1 MKKPSEL
8 QRLRAL
14 AAAFDRR
21 PKRERWLML
30 GAAMALLLALADA
43 VWIGPAWRGYKLAQG
58 RLAQADKALAQTR
71 QLKAQNEQEQAVAQQ
86 QRAAEIQALQQQ
98 LQALKGQ
105 PGALEGAR
113 MLAVLEELVQRQGS
127 ALSLRALSSLPAAAP
142 AASASPPLYRHAVE
156 LVLVGSY
163 ASLHRYVQ
171 ELAQAES
178 RMRVRSMGFVVH
190 QHPDIEM
197 TLQIETLSPQAAWLT
212 L

>member
-14 AAAFDRR
+14 PAAFDRR

-98 LQALKGQ
+98 LQALQGQ

-127 ALSLRALSSLPAAAP
+127 ALSLRALSALPAAAP
-142 AASASPPLYRHAVE
+142 AASASPPCIDTRWNWSWWALMPLCTA
-156 LVLVGSY
+156 
-163 ASLHRYVQ
+163 
-171 ELAQAES
+171 
-178 RMRVRSMGFVVH
+178 MCRSW
-190 QHPDIEM
+190 PRP
-197 TLQIETLSPQAAWLT
+197 SPACGYAAWGLWCT
-212 L
+212 SIPTSK